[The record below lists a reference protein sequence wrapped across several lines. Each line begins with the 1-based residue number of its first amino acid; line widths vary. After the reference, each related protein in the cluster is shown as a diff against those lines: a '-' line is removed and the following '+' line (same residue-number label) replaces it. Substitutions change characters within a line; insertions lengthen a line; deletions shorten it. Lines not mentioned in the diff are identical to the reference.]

1 MIGDASASECR
12 EGDYQRE
19 RGWSQGR
26 KREQSMNDDVAELVN
41 FGKRWAKAEIEEDVT
56 VLDALGN

>member
-1 MIGDASASECR
+1 
-12 EGDYQRE
+12 
-19 RGWSQGR
+19 
-26 KREQSMNDDVAELVN
+26 MNDDVAELVN

>member
-12 EGDYQRE
+12 EGGNQRE
-19 RGWSQGR
+19 RGWWQGR
-26 KREQSMNDDVAELVN
+26 KGEQSMNDDVAELVN